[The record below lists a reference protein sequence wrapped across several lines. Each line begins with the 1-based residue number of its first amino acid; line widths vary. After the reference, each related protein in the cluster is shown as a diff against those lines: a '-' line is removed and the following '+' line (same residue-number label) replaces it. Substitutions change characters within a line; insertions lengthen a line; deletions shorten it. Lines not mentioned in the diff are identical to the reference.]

1 MLAYYGHYAWQEYAA
16 VTRHGFGRG
25 SAEWIGTLLDADTMR
40 AVLREAVAHAGL
52 ETPGMALAGQ
62 VAVRQGVNPAGE
74 TVTYLLNY
82 SAEPVTV
89 ASPAAGTVVVAPQV
103 IATDGTIDEA
113 ASASLDVRPGLP
125 VNVGDD
131 LTIPRWNLAV
141 IVG

>member
-1 MLAYYGHYAWQEYAA
+1 
-16 VTRHGFGRG
+16 
-25 SAEWIGTLLDADTMR
+25 
-40 AVLREAVAHAGL
+40 
-52 ETPGMALAGQ
+52 MALAGQ
-62 VAVRQGVNPAGE
+62 VAVRQGMNPAGE

-89 ASPAAGTVVVAPQV
+89 ASPAAGTVVVAPQA